1 MAALDPIQLDRF
13 VQIFPEL
20 RAQDAE
26 MLLTYTLGI
35 PCGGDHR
42 RRRINRCRES
52 LDLNS
57 LHELRCVVLA
67 RLLLSKNI

>member
-20 RAQDAE
+20 PAKDASL
-26 MLLTYTLGI
+26 LLTYTLGM
-35 PCGGDHR
+35 PCGGEAR
-42 RRRINRCRES
+42 RRRINRCRE
-52 LDLNS
+52 LLGLNS

-67 RLLLSKNI
+67 RLLLN

>member
-20 RAQDAE
+20 PAKDASL
-26 MLLTYTLGI
+26 LLTYTLGL
-35 PCGGDHR
+35 PCGSTVGR
-42 RRRINRCRES
+42 RKINRCKE
-52 LDLNS
+52 LLGLNS

-67 RLLLSKNI
+67 RLLLN